1 MNKAVKYSPAHAR
14 RSVIARPFMHALP
27 PTHTRIARQP
37 PPPRHAPDGQPA
49 GGGGGARGSGAG
61 STW

>member
-1 MNKAVKYSPAHAR
+1 MNKAVKCLPAHAR
-14 RSVIARPFMHALP
+14 RSVIARPFIHALP
-27 PTHTRIARQP
+27 HPPHTRIARQP
-37 PPPRHAPDGQPA
+37 PPRHPPDSQPA